1 VVLPAINDTLKQQLV
16 ADILYDLVRLETT
29 PAHLTKITYEWCSVI
44 YENRE
49 SVQNWEILL
58 LLCLEIGFRHLDF
71 QRQSIKATITH
82 TKHHHGLVDV
92 VFGSQEVEAIADL
105 LHAWTTRSDSHA
117 PAAELPS
124 LCARHL
130 VGLQNLVSSSSRL
143 RRLVIRSVELTYREV
158 SREVGVER
166 FIEFL
171 NHLCTTAGDI
181 DNGSCWVRLLVETI
195 QSSNGPQHLSQSYW
209 ELLAELAV
217 SSQWL
222 TNDLANGMQITASLI
237 EAKEWSKLEC
247 WMGIV
252 WMLLPEEADPREG
265 DLGDSMT
272 HLFYQRPNAVQ
283 KLEQWIERWGRGHNN
298 RVPKL
303 FQQILQTS
311 ARGSQTGRIVSFFS
325 YSSGVSCGV
334 SWCFVR
340 FSLVSSTT
348 T

>member
-1 VVLPAINDTLKQQLV
+1 MEPILDQLSKVVLPAISGTLNQQQLV

-82 TKHHHGLVDV
+82 TEHHQGLVDV
-92 VFGSQEVEAIADL
+92 VLGGQEIEAIADL

-117 PAAELPS
+117 PAVELPS

-143 RRLVIRSVELTYREV
+143 RRLVIRSVELTYHVV

-181 DNGSCWVRLLVETI
+181 DNGSCWIGV
-195 QSSNGPQHLSQSYW
+195 
-209 ELLAELAV
+209 
-217 SSQWL
+217 
-222 TNDLANGMQITASLI
+222 
-237 EAKEWSKLEC
+237 
-247 WMGIV
+247 V
-252 WMLLPEEADPREG
+252 WMLFPEEADPREG
-265 DLGDSMT
+265 NLGDSMT
-272 HLFYQRPNAVQ
+272 LLFHQRPNAVQ
-283 KLEQWIERWGRGHNN
+283 KLEQWIERWGREHN

-311 ARGSQTGRIVSFFS
+311 ARGSQTGRVVSFLS
-325 YSSGVSCGV
+325 YSSGVSCRV
-334 SWCFVR
+334 SWRFVR
-340 FSLVSSTT
+340 FRPVSSTIT
-348 T
+348 

>member
-1 VVLPAINDTLKQQLV
+1 M
-16 ADILYDLVRLETT
+16 
-29 PAHLTKITYEWCSVI
+29 
-44 YENRE
+44 
-49 SVQNWEILL
+49 
-58 LLCLEIGFRHLDF
+58 
-71 QRQSIKATITH
+71 
-82 TKHHHGLVDV
+82 
-92 VFGSQEVEAIADL
+92 IADL

-124 LCARHL
+124 LCAKHL
-130 VGLQNLVSSSSRL
+130 VGLQSMVSLSPRL
-143 RRLVIRSVELTYREV
+143 RRLVIRSVELTYHVV

-222 TNDLANGMQITASLI
+222 TNDPAKGLETTTSLI

-265 DLGDSMT
+265 NLGDSMT
-272 HLFYQRPNAVQ
+272 LLFHQRPESVQ
-283 KLEQWIERWGRGHNN
+283 KLERWIERWGREHNN

-303 FQQILQTS
+303 FRQILQTS

-325 YSSGVSCGV
+325 YSSDESCRV
-334 SWCFVR
+334 SWRFVR
-340 FSLVSSTT
+340 FRPVSSTIT
-348 T
+348 